1 MIYSISE
8 SSKVAAGDSPSVAG
22 GRRAEQN
29 SLGGERVEKQLTDY
43 EKYIRTEELLNLQKK
58 GDQLACE
65 DELTFQVIHQIAEL
79 HFKLVIQ
86 YMDMAIK
93 RMTAGKVD
101 EATSQIRRANIHL
114 KHLPEVFGMVKVI
127 SPIDYHTIRLALGRG
142 SGQDSPGFN
151 QILKD
156 GPTLWEP
163 FEHLLNESHLTPLML
178 HQKPEENYHLF
189 LLMQELMQLD
199 ESFQSFRYQHLQ
211 LVRRM
216 IGLET
221 NSLKGVPAQALQK
234 GVRFEFYPVL
244 WKTISELTD
253 WTGSS
258 YNAKQL

>member
-1 MIYSISE
+1 ME
-8 SSKVAAGDSPSVAG
+8 K
-22 GRRAEQN
+22 
-29 SLGGERVEKQLTDY
+29 KQLTDY
-43 EKYIRTEELLNLQKK
+43 EKYIRTEELLALQKQE
-58 GDQLACE
+58 GQLACE
-65 DELTFQVIHQIAEL
+65 DELTFQMIHQIAEL
-79 HFKLVIQ
+79 HFKLIMQ
-86 YMDMAIK
+86 YLGIAK
-93 RMTAGKVD
+93 RHMLAGNADGATAQLMRV
-101 EATSQIRRANIHL
+101 NMHL
-114 KHLPEVFGMVKVI
+114 KHLPEVFSMVKVI

-151 QILKD
+151 QILQT

-163 FEHLLNESHLTPLML
+163 FETLLKERNTTPFDV
-178 HQKPEENYHLF
+178 HKKPQDHFDLYN
-189 LLMQELMQLD
+189 LMQELIQFD

-234 GVRFEFYPVL
+234 GVRFEFFPVL

-258 YNAKQL
+258 YNAQPLQD

>member
-1 MIYSISE
+1 ME
-8 SSKVAAGDSPSVAG
+8 K
-22 GRRAEQN
+22 
-29 SLGGERVEKQLTDY
+29 KQLTDY
-43 EKYIRTEELLNLQKK
+43 EKYIRTEELLALQKEE
-58 GDQLACE
+58 GQLACE
-65 DELTFQVIHQIAEL
+65 DELTFQMIHQIAEL
-79 HFKLVIQ
+79 HFKLIIQ
-86 YMDMAIK
+86 YLGIAK
-93 RMTAGKVD
+93 RQMLAGD
-101 EATSQIRRANIHL
+101 AQGAANQLRRVNMHL
-114 KHLPEVFGMVKVI
+114 KHLPEVFNMVKVI

-151 QILKD
+151 QILQA

-163 FEHLLNESHLTPLML
+163 FEQLMIAQKRTPLAV
-178 HQKPEENYHLF
+178 HQKPQENIELYQ
-189 LLMQELMQLD
+189 LMQQMIQFD

-244 WKTISELTD
+244 WKAISELTD

-258 YNAKQL
+258 YNAQPLQD

>member
-1 MIYSISE
+1 ME
-8 SSKVAAGDSPSVAG
+8 
-22 GRRAEQN
+22 
-29 SLGGERVEKQLTDY
+29 EKQLSDY
-43 EKYIRTEELLNLQKK
+43 EKYIRTEELLALQKT
-58 GDQLACE
+58 DDELACE
-65 DELTFQVIHQIAEL
+65 DELTFQMVHQIAEL
-79 HFKLVIQ
+79 HFKLILQ
-86 YMDMAIK
+86 YVNIAKKHMCS
-93 RMTAGKVD
+93 GEVSG
-101 EATSQIRRANIHL
+101 ATSHIRRVNNHL
-114 KHLPEVFGMVKVI
+114 KHLPEVFNMVKVI

-151 QILKD
+151 QILQE

-163 FEHLLNESHLTPLML
+163 FGNLLRERALTPLLL
-178 HQKPEENYHLF
+178 HQKPQQDSDLF
-189 LLMQELMQLD
+189 LLMQELMQFD
-199 ESFQSFRYQHLQ
+199 ENFQSFRYMHLQ

-258 YNAKQL
+258 YNAKPLSES